1 MNQDELKQ
9 EISER
14 KVKRLYVFDSDDYFL
29 KKTYIERL
37 SKALNIGVKK
47 YFYMSFKEFLEQIP
61 ILSAGDLFGET
72 SIKHVKLNFEL
83 NQLIDINP
91 SNDIVILDPIKCS
104 NELKSDFI
112 VHFRRLTSQEIIS
125 FLKKK
130 IRAKYID
137 GLIELI
143 SKNEFYSNA
152 TALYLLTEKLIL
164 SENQAEIDFLQ
175 KDLLNLEAVDAIVNR
190 NFEQFSS
197 FVDKY
202 SDHPLV
208 LIGTLS
214 TVFFNAFLEMY
225 GVLDTSKPY
234 YKRIISK
241 LSQEK
246 LENLIT
252 ILYDLDKLY
261 KSTNVLNLLPLK
273 LKIFNWMVQK

>member
-1 MNQDELKQ
+1 MNQDELKK
-9 EISER
+9 EISE
-14 KVKRLYVFDSDDYFL
+14 KKIKPLYIFDSDDYFL
-29 KKTYIERL
+29 KRTYLDRL
-37 SKALNIGVKK
+37 SKSLGLSVNRYI
-47 YFYMSFKEFLEQIP
+47 YMSFKEFSENIMHLC
-61 ILSAGDLFGET
+61 SYDLFGERN
-72 SIKHVKLNFEL
+72 IKYVRLNFEL
-83 NQLIDINP
+83 DQLIDIKP
-91 SNDIVILDPIKCS
+91 SNDVIVLDPIRCS
-104 NELKSDFI
+104 NKLKSDSI
-112 VHFRRLTSQEIIS
+112 VSFRYLTPQEIKAY
-125 FLKKK
+125 LKSK
-130 IRAKYID
+130 IKDID
-137 GLIELI
+137 VQFIEKI
-143 SKNEFYSNA
+143 SKSEFYSNA
-152 TALYLLTEKLIL
+152 TALYLLTEKIIL
-164 SENQAEIDFLQ
+164 SEDQVEIDFLQ
-175 KDLLNLEAVDAIVNR
+175 KDVLNLEAVDAIVNH

-197 FVDKY
+197 FIDKY

-246 LENLIT
+246 LENLIS